1 MKTKELI
8 EKIEKYPRKYRII
21 AFFVLI
27 AIMLT
32 SYWYFVFK
40 PKNEQINYLMRDI
53 ENLNRLI
60 VINRKKISR
69 LKKLEVEVKDKQ
81 RIFYYAKKLL
91 PDSTVEIENLLANI
105 ETLGNDVGVEFL
117 LFQPGQEVVAD
128 FYAKRRLTLKIM
140 GYFPNLMLFFSHI
153 SNLNRLVTLDSVSFR
168 PQRNQMVTANCKLY
182 IYRSLTEKELQAR
195 QKNKRKRRKR

>member
-1 MKTKELI
+1 MKTNELI

-21 AFFVLI
+21 AFLVVILL
-27 AIMLT
+27 LT
-32 SYWYFVFK
+32 TGYWYFIFK
-40 PKNEQINYLMRDI
+40 PKSEQIKSLKKDI
-53 ENLNRLI
+53 ENLNRQIAL
-60 VINRKKISR
+60 NRKRITQ
-69 LKKLEVEVKDKQ
+69 LKKLEVNVKKKQ

-117 LFQPGQEVVAD
+117 LFKPGPETKSN
-128 FYAKRRLTLKIM
+128 FYAKRRLTLNIR

-168 PQRNQMVTANCKLY
+168 PDKKQMVTANCNLY
-182 IYRSLTEKELQAR
+182 IYRSLTEQELKAMK
-195 QKNKRKRRKR
+195 KNKRKRR

>member
-1 MKTKELI
+1 M
-8 EKIEKYPRKYRII
+8 
-21 AFFVLI
+21 
-27 AIMLT
+27 
-32 SYWYFVFK
+32 
-40 PKNEQINYLMRDI
+40 Q
-53 ENLNRLI
+53 
-60 VINRKKISR
+60 
-69 LKKLEVEVKDKQ
+69 
-81 RIFYYAKKLL
+81 KKLL

-195 QKNKRKRRKR
+195 QKK